1 MISRVHQH
9 AAGSRPTT
17 RRHGIHFGRLHCVG
31 AAGEAL
37 HVRARELNHVDV
49 RGRAAGAGNARGGAG
64 GVAPDGAGRGHEGR
78 RQEEWKMHVGHRHGA
93 QRGNR
98 RYAVREEA
106 AAGVTLG
113 ECAVTSPPPA
123 MPSATALRAR
133 ERARGDA
140 RVLGIVGLEFCGHDS
155 IR

>member
-1 MISRVHQH
+1 
-9 AAGSRPTT
+9 
-17 RRHGIHFGRLHCVG
+17 
-31 AAGEAL
+31 
-37 HVRARELNHVDV
+37 
-49 RGRAAGAGNARGGAG
+49 
-64 GVAPDGAGRGHEGR
+64 
-78 RQEEWKMHVGHRHGA
+78 MHVGHRHRA

-133 ERARGDA
+133 ERGAARARGEGT
-140 RVLGIVGLEFCGHDS
+140 LGVDGISFTVHPWGTRNRWIGILRLRFDMLK
-155 IR
+155 

>member
-1 MISRVHQH
+1 MSTFAEGLQ
-9 AAGSRPTT
+9 APGM
-17 RRHGIHFGRLHCVG
+17 
-31 AAGEAL
+31 
-37 HVRARELNHVDV
+37 
-49 RGRAAGAGNARGGAG
+49 RAAGLAVSPWMALAAGMDTDTEDDGRKMLAAAERNAEKGGT
-64 GVAPDGAGRGHEGR
+64 RS
-78 RQEEWKMHVGHRHGA
+78 
-93 QRGNR
+93 
-98 RYAVREEA
+98 REEA